1 MRKLTVLVAA
11 LLLLG
16 ATEAAPDF
24 QFALLRYEGG
34 NWSPRS
40 NGLSRLSWEIRKRT
54 SIHTSLN
61 VAHVSA
67 ESDELFNYPIVFWQ
81 GDTGFPKLSSIA
93 VTQLRQFLKRGGTLV
108 VDLSDGQPQGPFD
121 LSVRRELRRIFPA
134 QKLERIESDHVL
146 YKSFYLLDRHG
157 GRVPARAHLEGIMLE
172 ERLAVIQVANDMAG
186 AMARDEFGAW
196 KYDVQAG
203 GDTAREIT
211 FRLGINLVMYALC
224 LDYKE
229 DQVHIPFI
237 LQRRQ

>member
-1 MRKLTVLVAA
+1 MAF
-11 LLLLG
+11 LLMG
-16 ATEAAPDF
+16 ASETAPDF
-24 QFALLRYEGG
+24 QFALLRYDGG

-54 SIHTSLN
+54 SIHTSLE
-61 VAHVSA
+61 VAHVSPEA
-67 ESDELFNYPIVFWQ
+67 DELFNYPMVFWQ
-81 GDTGFPKLSSIA
+81 GDSAFPKLSELA
-93 VTQLRQFLKRGGTLV
+93 VNQLRQFLKRGGTLV
-108 VDLSDGQPQGPFD
+108 VDLSDGQPRGPFD
-121 LSVRRELRRIFPA
+121 QSVRRELRRILPA
-134 QKLERIESDHVL
+134 QQLERIESDHVL

-157 GRVPARAHLEGIMLE
+157 GRVPARAHLEGITLE
-172 ERLAVIQVANDMAG
+172 DRLAVIQVANDMAG

-196 KYDVQAG
+196 QYDVQAG